1 MFGSGALE
9 ETDFLAR
16 LYDLDKPPGNDSR
29 YTTGFKTSSS
39 TGCSTTT
46 GTTGLQRSRLG
57 LPDSDERLLAF
68 LAATRASVIAASPL
82 RAITRQAAPASRIVG
97 RPRHR

>member
-16 LYDLDKPPGNDSR
+16 LYDLDKPPGNDPR

-39 TGCSTTT
+39 TGWPTTT
-46 GTTGLQRSRLG
+46 GT
-57 LPDSDERLLAF
+57 
-68 LAATRASVIAASPL
+68 I
-82 RAITRQAAPASRIVG
+82 
-97 RPRHR
+97 